1 MMFGEWAVTAVRRA
15 DTHEKSHFKA
25 LPVAI
30 DVVKAVLTQPT
41 ELRLDIE
48 QAVGGIFVLERLVDR
63 RKNAMC
69 RRWVADATC
78 SRFANTPP
86 GSSRSKTSPYS
97 ERFRS
102 CSRWW
107 MAIDETT
114 TSKRPSFG
122 LFRPLRCPITGEST
136 GGTAKTRT
144 AGCTHGSSC

>member
-69 RRWVADATC
+69 RRWVARRHMLKVRKYPA
-78 SRFANTPP
+78 RF
-86 GSSRSKTSPYS
+86 
-97 ERFRS
+97 EQIEDL
-102 CSRWW
+102 
-107 MAIDETT
+107 AIQRAFSLVLEMVD
-114 TSKRPSFG
+114 G
-122 LFRPLRCPITGEST
+122 
-136 GGTAKTRT
+136 
-144 AGCTHGSSC
+144 H